1 MNSVATP
8 EAHLRSDRVGPSW
21 AALALVALAAACGG
35 ADPSSEVPDASL
47 PDGGLRAPTVDP
59 RTGIVHEVGSVRVD
73 PSWLVLRSC
82 APSDAGLCEAE
93 PGRYVPVADGES
105 VAVWRP
111 SDGRYVNEPTL
122 VRTGDGTWHAF
133 ANGAAGNGDPWRETS
148 LLHASAPTLGGPWR
162 DEPDALAAR
171 DPGAPELQLWA
182 PFAAREG
189 DGWSLYYFAH
199 GADDASWLRSARSPD
214 LRTWTRDPETLPAG
228 RDATVF
234 TRADGTRLMYSVGL
248 VQRAD
253 GEHDVVLLHASNDG
267 RTWRAMDPALEQP
280 RPCRASC
287 WGFYESPFVVALG
300 GMYFLFTTYTDSS
313 PRTYEQT
320 AVFRSADPTRFEQ
333 PPVAVLR
340 AHGGEVHTEGGR
352 VFLTGGGWPGNI
364 GEARR
369 GMSRTPLAWA
379 REP

>member
-1 MNSVATP
+1 M
-8 EAHLRSDRVGPSW
+8 
-21 AALALVALAAACGG
+21 
-35 ADPSSEVPDASL
+35 
-47 PDGGLRAPTVDP
+47 
-59 RTGIVHEVGSVRVD
+59 
-73 PSWLVLRSC
+73 
-82 APSDAGLCEAE
+82 
-93 PGRYVPVADGES
+93 
-105 VAVWRP
+105 
-111 SDGRYVNEPTL
+111 
-122 VRTGDGTWHAF
+122 
-133 ANGAAGNGDPWRETS
+133 
-148 LLHASAPTLGGPWR
+148 
-162 DEPDALAAR
+162 
-171 DPGAPELQLWA
+171 
-182 PFAAREG
+182 
-189 DGWSLYYFAH
+189 
-199 GADDASWLRSARSPD
+199 
-214 LRTWTRDPETLPAG
+214 
-228 RDATVF
+228 
-234 TRADGTRLMYSVGL
+234 GL
-248 VQRAD
+248 VKRAD
-253 GEHDVVLLHASNDG
+253 GEHEVVLLRASSDG